1 MSILRIPTARVFEPL
16 LAAARYKGLYGGRGS
31 GKSHFFGELMVETC
45 QAEQRT
51 LAQSSKRLIESKIA
65 ALGLSHR
72 FKVYSDKIETPGDGI
87 IIFRGMQAPRAI
99 RACAPSY
106 CQHCPSGN
114 RPYSRAG
121 RRQSRPKGKKPI
133 MTARPQLPDRA
144 PRTKG
149 APTALDGLLVVDF
162 TRVVAGPACTQTLAD
177 FGAEVIK
184 IENPDGG
191 DDTRSYEHA
200 DLAGESAAYIS
211 LNRNKRGI
219 VLDFTKPEACEV
231 ARELIARADVVV
243 ENFSAGV
250 MKKYGLDYASVA
262 ASNPR
267 LVYCSISAYGR
278 QGPFASRPGFDPIT
292 QAESGFMSLNGFPDG
307 PPVRTG
313 PPAIDMVTGMTACNA
328 IMMALFARDRIG
340 RGQQVEVALFDVA
353 LGMTGFYGMAYLMT
367 GTNFSRQGN
376 SPNGSPSVGVYQ
388 ASDAPFYIAC
398 ANDRLY
404 RRLVIEVLGRPD
416 LASGEFANRRLRT
429 ANKEKLRAILTGIFV
444 QDIREN
450 WVTRMKAAN
459 IPVGFL
465 RTLEEAFNSPEVRQR
480 HRLSQI
486 PHPAAGS
493 VPNIESPIHL
503 GLTPA
508 IDPVAAPLLG
518 VHTREVLC
526 KTLGYDDARIAALSE
541 AGVFGMV
548 ATVAAN

>member
-1 MSILRIPTARVFEPL
+1 MS
-16 LAAARYKGLYGGRGS
+16 GGP
-31 GKSHFFGELMVETC
+31 E
-45 QAEQRT
+45 
-51 LAQSSKRLIESKIA
+51 
-65 ALGLSHR
+65 
-72 FKVYSDKIETPGDGI
+72 
-87 IIFRGMQAPRAI
+87 
-99 RACAPSY
+99 
-106 CQHCPSGN
+106 
-114 RPYSRAG
+114 
-121 RRQSRPKGKKPI
+121 
-133 MTARPQLPDRA
+133 LPDRVARDGAA
-144 PRTKG
+144 PK
-149 APTALDGLLVVDF
+149 ALEGLLVVDF

-191 DDTRSYEHA
+191 DDTRHYEHA
-200 DLAGESAAYIS
+200 DLAGESAAFVS

-219 VLDFTKPEACEV
+219 ALDLANAEGCHV

-243 ENFSAGV
+243 ENFSSGV

-353 LGMTGFYGMAYLMT
+353 LGMTQFYGMAYLMT
-367 GTNFSRQGN
+367 GVNPSRQGN
-376 SPNGSPSVGVYQ
+376 SPNGSPSVGVYNG
-388 ASDAPFYIAC
+388 SDAPFYIAC

-404 RRLVIEVLGRPD
+404 RRLVVELLSRPD
-416 LASGEFANRRLRT
+416 LASGDFGNRRLRS
-429 ANKEKLRAILTGIFV
+429 ANKEKLRAILTSIFV
-444 QDIREN
+444 QDTREN
-450 WVTRMKAAN
+450 WVTRMKSAN
-459 IPVGFL
+459 IPVGYL
-465 RTLEEAFNSPEVRQR
+465 RTVEEAFNSPEVRLR

-486 PHPAAGS
+486 PHPAAGY

-503 GLTPA
+503 GLTPVV
-508 IDPVAAPLLG
+508 DPVAAPLLG
-518 VHTREVLC
+518 EHTKEVLR
-526 KTLGYDDARIAALSE
+526 KTLGYDDARIAALAE
-541 AGVFGMV
+541 AGAFGMV
-548 ATVAAN
+548 ATVEVS

>member
-1 MSILRIPTARVFEPL
+1 
-16 LAAARYKGLYGGRGS
+16 
-31 GKSHFFGELMVETC
+31 
-45 QAEQRT
+45 
-51 LAQSSKRLIESKIA
+51 
-65 ALGLSHR
+65 
-72 FKVYSDKIETPGDGI
+72 
-87 IIFRGMQAPRAI
+87 
-99 RACAPSY
+99 
-106 CQHCPSGN
+106 
-114 RPYSRAG
+114 
-121 RRQSRPKGKKPI
+121 

-144 PRTKG
+144 PRTRG

-191 DDTRSYEHA
+191 DDTRHYEHA
-200 DLAGESAAYIS
+200 DLAGESAAFVS

-219 VLDFTKPEACEV
+219 ALDLAKPEGCGI

-243 ENFSAGV
+243 ENFSSGV

-262 ASNPR
+262 PGNPR
-267 LVYCSISAYGR
+267 LIYCSISAYGR
-278 QGPFASRPGFDPIT
+278 HGPFASRPGFDPIT

-313 PPAIDMVTGMTACNA
+313 PPAVDLLTGMSACNA
-328 IMMALFARDRIG
+328 ILLALVARDRLG
-340 RGQQVEVALFDVA
+340 RGQHVEVALFDTAVA
-353 LGMTGFYGMAYLMT
+353 MTQFYGMAYLMT
-367 GTNFSRQGN
+367 GVNPTRQGN
-376 SPNGSPSVGVYQ
+376 SPNGSPSVGVYE

-416 LASGEFANRRLRT
+416 LASGEFGDRRSRT

-444 QDIREN
+444 QDLREN
-450 WVTRMKAAN
+450 WVTKMKSAN

-465 RTLEEAFNSPEVRQR
+465 RTVEEAFNSPELRERDRV
-480 HRLSQI
+480 SQI
-486 PHPAAGS
+486 PHPAAGF
-493 VPNIESPIHL
+493 VPNIESPINL

-518 VHTREVLC
+518 EHTKEVLR

-541 AGVFGMV
+541 AGAFGMV
-548 ATVAAN
+548 ATVGAS

>member
-1 MSILRIPTARVFEPL
+1 
-16 LAAARYKGLYGGRGS
+16 
-31 GKSHFFGELMVETC
+31 
-45 QAEQRT
+45 
-51 LAQSSKRLIESKIA
+51 
-65 ALGLSHR
+65 
-72 FKVYSDKIETPGDGI
+72 
-87 IIFRGMQAPRAI
+87 
-99 RACAPSY
+99 
-106 CQHCPSGN
+106 
-114 RPYSRAG
+114 
-121 RRQSRPKGKKPI
+121 
-133 MTARPQLPDRA
+133 MTGRPQLPDRA

-191 DDTRSYEHA
+191 DDTRHYEHA
-200 DLAGESAAYIS
+200 DLAGESAAFVS

-219 VLDFTKPEACEV
+219 ALDFTKPEGCDV

-243 ENFSAGV
+243 ENFSSGV
-250 MKKYGLDYASVA
+250 MKKYGIDYASVA
-262 ASNPR
+262 PSNPR

-313 PPAIDMVTGMTACNA
+313 PPAVDLLTGMSACNA
-328 IMMALFARDRIG
+328 ILLALFARDRLG
-340 RGQQVEVALFDVA
+340 RGQHVEVALFDTAVA
-353 LGMTGFYGMAYLMT
+353 MTQFYGMAYLMT
-367 GTNFSRQGN
+367 GVNPSRQGN

-416 LASGEFANRRLRT
+416 LASGEFGGRRSRT
-429 ANKEKLRAILTGIFV
+429 ANKERLRAILTGIFV
-444 QDIREN
+444 QDLREN
-450 WVTRMKAAN
+450 WVAKMKAAN

-465 RTLEEAFNSPEVRQR
+465 RTVEEAFNSPEVRER
-480 HRLSQI
+480 HRVSQI

-493 VPNIESPIHL
+493 VPNIESPINL
-503 GLTPA
+503 GLTPVV
-508 IDPVAAPLLG
+508 DPVAAPLLG
-518 VHTREVLC
+518 EHTKEVLR
-526 KTLGYDDARIAALSE
+526 KTLGYDDARITALSE
-541 AGVFGMV
+541 AGVFGLV
-548 ATVAAN
+548 RTTADV